1 MVARLTPRGLMEI
14 LREVPL
20 ESDDDPAP
28 REAAAPSAAKVRRR
42 GRDAVLEADDCEI
55 IVYELFQDRA

>member
-1 MVARLTPRGLMEI
+1 MEI

-20 ESDDDPAP
+20 ESDDDRAP